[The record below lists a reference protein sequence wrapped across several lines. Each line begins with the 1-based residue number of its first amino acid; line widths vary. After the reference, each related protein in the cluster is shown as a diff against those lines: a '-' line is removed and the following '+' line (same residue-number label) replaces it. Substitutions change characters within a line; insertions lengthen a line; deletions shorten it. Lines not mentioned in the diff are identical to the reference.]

1 MALEDFFTWG
11 KGGRKMTPDQL
22 EAERA
27 ALAVMQ
33 AREGDT
39 SPVAHWSQGLGRVVN
54 ALAGN
59 YREGQ
64 ADKAEAAG
72 IAQGQAAMDP
82 VLRALMG
89 GGSGGVTA
97 SSMGGGT
104 PGGTWTPAA
113 PPPSPTA
120 VPGASGGLSMPG
132 VASMPQ
138 EGSGGLGF
146 TPPPMTPQQM
156 IVAGAEARG
165 LDPIDV
171 ATAIS
176 YETGGK
182 FDPMISGPT
191 TQWGTHRG
199 LIQFGEPQAQQ
210 YGADFSSP
218 QAAMTSQLN
227 PENGAVWNYLDQ
239 TGVQPGMGL
248 DNIYSAINAGAP
260 GRFNASDANNGGAPG
275 TVADK
280 VAGMGD
286 HRQNAAAFLGG
297 TWTPNP
303 DAGGGNPVTMS
314 TSGQPAA
321 PQGDILSLLM
331 AAQADPWARKQY
343 GPVIDAL
350 MGSELSTRAQA
361 QDPMYQL
368 GLQKAQMEVDA
379 MRNPA
384 APAPIE
390 VNGQLIDPRTG
401 AVMGDYRTADAP
413 EPYTLR
419 TGETRYGADNKPLAS
434 GPAAVAPRP
443 LTNAQEREAWGIPAT
458 DTRPYAIEE
467 GKPPQLIG
475 GSGVTVNNDLSGGGK
490 FDEAFA
496 KGDAATVETVYNA
509 GLAAQ
514 RNLGRIDQLEGLL
527 AASPTGF
534 EGASKQ
540 ALGEWGINTEG
551 LDAIQSAE
559 AIINSLVPEQRQP
572 GSGPMSDADLALF
585 KKSLPRIVNQ
595 PGGNKTIVD
604 TMRAI
609 TRYDA
614 EGAQIVQR
622 LRSGELSRAEA
633 FDALQNRVNPLE
645 GFKGGSKVE
654 GPPAGVDQA
663 TWDHM
668 TPEEKALF
676 Q

>member
-11 KGGRKMTPDQL
+11 SGGRKMTPEQL
-22 EAERA
+22 AAERQ

-59 YREGQ
+59 YRESK

-72 IAQGQAAMDP
+72 IAQGQAAMAP
-82 VLRALMG
+82 VLAALMG
-89 GGSGGVTA
+89 GGSGGGYTA
-97 SSMGGGT
+97 GGGAS
-104 PGGTWTPAA
+104 GGTWTPAP
-113 PPPSPTA
+113 PPPSATA
-120 VPGASGGLSMPG
+120 TPGMD
-132 VASMPQ
+132 
-138 EGSGGLGF
+138 GGLGF
-146 TPPPMTPQQM
+146 GASVPAMPAPSAGGLSFGAQPMTPQQM
-156 IVAGAEARG
+156 IIAGAEARG

-182 FDPMISGPT
+182 FDPLISGPT

-199 LIQFGEPQAQQ
+199 LIQFGEPQAKQ

-218 QAAMTSQLN
+218 EAAMASQLD
-227 PENGAVWNYLDQ
+227 PETGAVWNYLDS
-239 TGVQPGMGL
+239 TGVVPGMGL

-275 TVADK
+275 TVAQK

-286 HRQNAAAFLGG
+286 HRQKAAEFLGG

-321 PQGDILSLLM
+321 PQGDILGLLM

-390 VNGQLIDPRTG
+390 VGGVLLDPNTFQPIFDSR
-401 AVMGDYRTADAP
+401 AADVP

-419 TGETRYGADNKPLAS
+419 TGETRYGADNQPLAS

-467 GKPPQLIG
+467 GKIPQLIG

-490 FDEAFA
+490 FEEAFA

-609 TRYDA
+609 ARYDA

-668 TPEEKALF
+668 TPAEKALF

>member
-11 KGGRKMTPDQL
+11 SGGRKMTPDQL
-22 EAERA
+22 AAERA

-59 YREGQ
+59 YRESK

-82 VLRALMG
+82 VLAALMG
-89 GGSGGVTA
+89 GGSGGGYTAGGGA
-97 SSMGGGT
+97 SSAAAPEDALGLIREFEGFRETPYWDVNAYRTGYGSDTITMPDGSVVPVAQGMSVSRDDAERDLSRRVGTEFIPRAQEAVGPDVWAALNPQQQSSLASITYNYGSLPSSVAAAVQT
-104 PGGTWTPAA
+104 PGIEDDVAA
-113 PPPSPTA
+113 
-120 VPGASGGLSMPG
+120 
-132 VASMPQ
+132 
-138 EGSGGLGF
+138 
-146 TPPPMTPQQM
+146 
-156 IVAGAEARG
+156 IRG
-165 LDPIDV
+165 L
-171 ATAIS
+171 ATHN
-176 YETGGK
+176 GG
-182 FDPMISGPT
+182 
-191 TQWGTHRG
+191 
-199 LIQFGEPQAQQ
+199 
-210 YGADFSSP
+210 
-218 QAAMTSQLN
+218 
-227 PENGAVWNYLDQ
+227 
-239 TGVQPGMGL
+239 
-248 DNIYSAINAGAP
+248 INAGRRNREA
-260 GRFNASDANNGGAPG
+260 DIYGG
-275 TVADK
+275 
-280 VAGMGD
+280 VAGMGG
-286 HRQNAAAFLGG
+286 QPQTTVSTQGK
-297 TWTPNP
+297 PS
-303 DAGGGNPVTMS
+303 AGG
-314 TSGQPAA
+314 
-321 PQGDILSLLM
+321 DIISLLM

-379 MRNPA
+379 MRNPG
-384 APAPIE
+384 APKPIE
-390 VNGQLIDPRTG
+390 VGGVLLDPTTYQPIFDSR
-401 AVMGDYRTADAP
+401 AADVP

-419 TGETRYGADNKPLAS
+419 TGETRYGADNQPLAS

-490 FDEAFA
+490 FEEAFA
-496 KGDAATVETVYNA
+496 KGDAATIETVYNS

-527 AASPTGF
+527 AASPTGLA
-534 EGASKQ
+534 GTTKQ
-540 ALGEWGINTEG
+540 LAGEWGINTEG
-551 LDAIQSAE
+551 LDTLQSAQ

-585 KKSLPRIVNQ
+585 KQSLPRIVNQ
-595 PGGNKTIVD
+595 PGGNKIIVD

-609 TRYDA
+609 AQYDA
-614 EGAQIVQR
+614 DGARIVQD
-622 LRSGELSRAEA
+622 LRSGKINRAEA
-633 FDALQNRVNPLE
+633 FDALQNRPNPLS
-645 GFKGGSKVE
+645 GAKVE
-654 GPPAGVDQA
+654 GASDIPDDLTPA
-663 TWDHM
+663 
-668 TPEEKALF
+668 EKAALGL

>member
-11 KGGRKMTPDQL
+11 SGGRKMTPEQL
-22 EAERA
+22 AAERQ

-59 YREGQ
+59 YRESK

-72 IAQGQAAMDP
+72 IAQGQAAMAP
-82 VLRALMG
+82 VLAALMG
-89 GGSGGVTA
+89 GGSGGGYTA
-97 SSMGGGT
+97 GGGAS
-104 PGGTWTPAA
+104 GGTWTPAP
-113 PPPSPTA
+113 PPPSATA
-120 VPGASGGLSMPG
+120 TPGMD
-132 VASMPQ
+132 
-138 EGSGGLGF
+138 GGLGF
-146 TPPPMTPQQM
+146 GASVPAMPAPSAGGLSFGAQPMTPQQM
-156 IVAGAEARG
+156 IIAGAEARG

-182 FDPMISGPT
+182 FDPLISGPT

-199 LIQFGEPQAQQ
+199 LIQFGEPQAKQ

-218 QAAMTSQLN
+218 EAAMASQLD
-227 PENGAVWNYLDQ
+227 PETGAVWNYLDS
-239 TGVQPGMGL
+239 TGVVPGMGL

-275 TVADK
+275 TVAQK

-286 HRQNAAAFLGG
+286 HRQKAAEFLGG

-321 PQGDILSLLM
+321 PQGDILGLLM

-350 MGSELSTRAQA
+350 MGSELSTRSQA

-384 APAPIE
+384 APKPIE
-390 VNGQLIDPRTG
+390 VGGVLLDPNTFQPIFDSR
-401 AVMGDYRTADAP
+401 AADVP

-419 TGETRYGADNKPLAS
+419 TGETRYGADNQPLAS

-467 GKPPQLIG
+467 GKIPQLIG

-490 FDEAFA
+490 FEEAFA

-609 TRYDA
+609 ARYDA

-663 TWDHM
+663 TWEHM

>member
-11 KGGRKMTPDQL
+11 SGGRKMTPEQL
-22 EAERA
+22 AAERQ

-59 YREGQ
+59 YRESK

-72 IAQGQAAMDP
+72 IAQGQAAMAP
-82 VLRALMG
+82 VLAALMG
-89 GGSGGVTA
+89 GGSGGGYTA
-97 SSMGGGT
+97 GGGAS
-104 PGGTWTPAA
+104 GGTWTPAP
-113 PPPSPTA
+113 PPPSATA
-120 VPGASGGLSMPG
+120 TPGMD
-132 VASMPQ
+132 
-138 EGSGGLGF
+138 GGLGF
-146 TPPPMTPQQM
+146 GASVPAMPAPSAGGLSFGAQPMTPQQM
-156 IVAGAEARG
+156 IIAGAEARG

-182 FDPMISGPT
+182 FDPLISGPT

-199 LIQFGEPQAQQ
+199 LIQFGEPQAKQ

-218 QAAMTSQLN
+218 EAAMASQLD
-227 PENGAVWNYLDQ
+227 PETGAVWNYLDS
-239 TGVQPGMGL
+239 TGVVPGMGL

-275 TVADK
+275 TVAQK

-286 HRQNAAAFLGG
+286 HRQKAAEFLGG

-321 PQGDILSLLM
+321 PQGDILGLLM

-350 MGSELSTRAQA
+350 MGSELSTRSQA

-384 APAPIE
+384 APKPIE
-390 VNGQLIDPRTG
+390 VGGVLLDPNTFQPIFDSR
-401 AVMGDYRTADAP
+401 AADVP

-419 TGETRYGADNKPLAS
+419 TGETRYGADNQPLAS

-609 TRYDA
+609 ARYDA

>member
-11 KGGRKMTPDQL
+11 SGGRKMTPEQL
-22 EAERA
+22 AAERQ

-59 YREGQ
+59 YRESK

-72 IAQGQAAMDP
+72 IAQGQAAMAP
-82 VLRALMG
+82 VLAALMG
-89 GGSGGVTA
+89 GGSGGGYTA
-97 SSMGGGT
+97 GGGAS
-104 PGGTWTPAA
+104 GGTWTPAP
-113 PPPSPTA
+113 PPPSATA
-120 VPGASGGLSMPG
+120 TPGMD
-132 VASMPQ
+132 
-138 EGSGGLGF
+138 GGLGF
-146 TPPPMTPQQM
+146 GASVPAMPAPSAGGLSFGAQPMTPQQM
-156 IVAGAEARG
+156 IIAGAEARG

-182 FDPMISGPT
+182 FDPLISGPT

-199 LIQFGEPQAQQ
+199 LIQFGEPQAKQ

-218 QAAMTSQLN
+218 EAAMASQLD
-227 PENGAVWNYLDQ
+227 PETGAVWNYLDS
-239 TGVQPGMGL
+239 TGVVPGMGL

-275 TVADK
+275 TVAQK

-286 HRQNAAAFLGG
+286 HRQKAAEFLGG

-321 PQGDILSLLM
+321 PQGDILGLLM

-384 APAPIE
+384 APKPIE
-390 VNGQLIDPRTG
+390 VGGVLLDPTTFQPIFDSR
-401 AVMGDYRTADAP
+401 AADVP

-419 TGETRYGADNKPLAS
+419 TGETRYGADNQPLAS

-467 GKPPQLIG
+467 GKIPQLIG

-490 FDEAFA
+490 FEEAFA

-609 TRYDA
+609 ARYDA

-668 TPEEKALF
+668 TPGEKALF

>member
-11 KGGRKMTPDQL
+11 SGGRKMTPEQL
-22 EAERA
+22 AAERQ

-59 YREGQ
+59 YRESK

-72 IAQGQAAMDP
+72 IAQGQAAMAP
-82 VLRALMG
+82 VLAALMG
-89 GGSGGVTA
+89 GGSGGGYTA
-97 SSMGGGT
+97 GGGAS
-104 PGGTWTPAA
+104 GGTWTPAP
-113 PPPSPTA
+113 PPPSATA
-120 VPGASGGLSMPG
+120 TPGMD
-132 VASMPQ
+132 
-138 EGSGGLGF
+138 GGLGF
-146 TPPPMTPQQM
+146 GASVPAMPAPSAGGLSFGAQPMTPQQM
-156 IVAGAEARG
+156 IIAGAEARG

-182 FDPMISGPT
+182 FDPLISGPT

-199 LIQFGEPQAQQ
+199 LIQFGEPQAKQ

-218 QAAMTSQLN
+218 EAAMASQLD
-227 PENGAVWNYLDQ
+227 PETGAVWNYLDS
-239 TGVQPGMGL
+239 TGVVPGMGL

-280 VAGMGD
+280 VAGMGG
-286 HRQNAAAFLGG
+286 HRQKAAEFLGG

-321 PQGDILSLLM
+321 PQGDILGLLM

-350 MGSELSTRAQA
+350 MGSELSTRSQA

-384 APAPIE
+384 APKPIE
-390 VNGQLIDPRTG
+390 VGGVLLDPNTFQPIFDSR
-401 AVMGDYRTADAP
+401 AADVP

-419 TGETRYGADNKPLAS
+419 TGETRYGADNQPLAS

-609 TRYDA
+609 ARYDA